1 MKTLEQIRNYSPEAL
16 DGRDV
21 KRLIPFLTEAQCK
34 EFFDIEFKDEYK
46 GKEREVKEWTR
57 ENIIEELKGDVE
69 FGFDKALDQRGL
81 SAGAM
86 FNVVSMWNWIL
97 EEGLE
102 NYDQD
107 NGYAQY
113 GLPLFKATAVKYG
126 FDNPIGDDEG
136 NERTY
141 AVSN

>member
-1 MKTLEQIRNYSPEAL
+1 MKTLEQIKGHYSSDTI

-21 KRLIPFLTEAQCK
+21 SRLVPFLTEAECK
-34 EFFDIEFKDEYK
+34 EFFNIEFKDEYK
-46 GKEREVKEWTR
+46 GKEREIKEWTR
-57 ENIIEELKGDVE
+57 ENILEQLKEDVE
-69 FGFDKALDQRGL
+69 FGFDKALNQRGL

-102 NYDQD
+102 NYDED

-126 FDNPIGDDEG
+126 FDNPIGEDSGRESK
-136 NERTY
+136 Y
-141 AVSN
+141 ASD